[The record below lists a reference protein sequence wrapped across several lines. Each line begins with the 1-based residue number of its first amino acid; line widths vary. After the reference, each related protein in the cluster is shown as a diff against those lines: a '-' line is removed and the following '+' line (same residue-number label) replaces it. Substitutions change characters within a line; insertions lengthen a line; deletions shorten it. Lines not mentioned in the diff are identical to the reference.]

1 MIDVSEQNEILVDTD
16 SIGITDDEED
26 VYERAIGKIRNRR
39 HKERR
44 RDIQDLFINPAV

>member
-1 MIDVSEQNEILVDTD
+1 MIDVLKQNEILADTD

-26 VYERAIGKIRNRR
+26 VYERAVGKIRNRR
-39 HKERR
+39 RKERR